1 MCSCN
6 FLCKILCIII
16 LVVSFLVNTVGNWI
30 GVGDIIPTDKCLFG
44 CTCHE
49 TTIEETTEPVTSDIT
64 LEETTTVITEPST
77 QEQTTVPVTTQP
89 STTEEVTTAPTT
101 TTTTTTVTTTTTT
114 TKPITTT
121 TTKPTTTES
130 GPFIQM
136 AEAVSLSLFGG
147 KSSDIFRGVAATPD
161 GGFIACG
168 TTSSTNG
175 DFTGLYQ
182 SKWKGP
188 FSFIAKFTGEGTLN
202 WVKTVGSTSAAIF
215 LEDVTVLGSGEIV
228 AAGHT
233 QAAEYGANS
242 ESSGTYEAI
251 IIKFSSTGNVINKKS
266 FGGKKADMFY
276 CIDATENGFVVGG
289 ISYSTDGD
297 FSDLTASSAI
307 LMNLDTNYNI
317 VWKKYLCGNKN
328 SSFDA
333 VSVDKDGN
341 IFASCLT
348 SATTGDF
355 AEFEG
360 LFGGYRDT
368 VVLKYNSSGK
378 LEWHYVIATSGRDEF
393 GAIAADD
400 KGGCAVAGNY
410 ELMLSQLVDGTLA
423 DLHHCGGID
432 AVVIRLNEEGE
443 PRWMQ
448 TFAGLNDDFITDI
461 SKTEGGFAVS
471 GYSTSDNRVFALV
484 GNKGEN
490 DGFAGFI
497 ANSGEIIN
505 VLAQGGTGDDVA
517 SNVACSDNGKVL
529 VLGKTK
535 SSDNSFDE
543 NTFTTSEYM
552 GYAALCEV
560 TAE

>member
-49 TTIEETTEPVTSDIT
+49 TTLEETTEPVTSDIT
-64 LEETTTVITEPST
+64 SEGTTVVVTEPATQTTTE
-77 QEQTTVPVTTQP
+77 PVTTQP
-89 STTEEVTTAPTT
+89 STTQEVTTAPTT
-101 TTTTTTVTTTTTT
+101 TTTTTTSTTITTTK
-114 TKPITTT
+114 KPITTT

-130 GPFIQM
+130 GPFIQT

-188 FSFIAKFTGEGTLN
+188 FSFIAKFTSDGTLK

-215 LEDVTVLGSGEIV
+215 LEDVAVLDSGVIV
-228 AAGHT
+228 AAGYT
-233 QAAEYGANS
+233 EAKEYAANS

-266 FGGKKADMFY
+266 FGGKNADMFY

-307 LMNLDTNYNI
+307 LMNLDTDYNI
-317 VWKKYLCGNKN
+317 LWKKHLCGNKN
-328 SSFDA
+328 SSFDD

-348 SATTGDF
+348 SATSGDF

-368 VVLKYNSSGK
+368 VVLKYDSEGN

-393 GAIAADD
+393 GAVEADD
-400 KGGCAVAGNY
+400 KGGCAVAGYY
-410 ELMLSQLVDGTLA
+410 ELMMSQIVDGTLSE
-423 DLHHCGGID
+423 LHHYGGID
-432 AVVIRLNEEGE
+432 AVVIRLNDEGE

-448 TFAGLNDDFITDI
+448 TFAGFKDDFITDI
-461 SKTEGGFAVS
+461 AKTEGGFAVS
-471 GYSTSDNRVFALV
+471 GYSTSDNRVFVLV
-484 GNKGEN
+484 GNKGGN
-490 DGFAGFI
+490 DGFAGFV

-505 VLAQGGTGDDVA
+505 VVAQGGTGEDIA
-517 SNVACSDNGKVL
+517 SNVACADNGKVL

-535 SSDNSFDE
+535 SADNSFAE
-543 NTFTTSEYM
+543 NTFTTSEYT
-552 GYAALCEV
+552 GYVVLCEV
-560 TAE
+560 TAG